1 MLYNDYI
8 IFFGDYQVKK
18 LVQRRNLKCDF
29 VRGGFG
35 VKTYAC
41 GGKSVTS
48 YDAAEI
54 AAYDIADERCGER
67 ERNGVAQPLYLRL
80 GKVYR

>member
-1 MLYNDYI
+1 MIISYFLAIIKSKNSYNGVI
-8 IFFGDYQVKK
+8 LSVISSGAA
-18 LVQRRNLKCDF
+18 
-29 VRGGFG
+29 G

-41 GGKSVTS
+41 GEKSVTS